1 MKECRLEHSPIVYY
15 ISGKEHK
22 EWVLFLHAAFVN
34 HNMFQTNWDSLQD
47 KYNILTLDIIGH
59 GKSTDT
65 KKGDSIS
72 QMSVWIHEILEKE
85 EIQKIHAVGI
95 SLGAVLAQNFADC
108 YPESVQSLACFG
120 GYDIHNFPKQ
130 MQKENSSAQMRM
142 MLKAIISIPWFAKAN
157 QKISAYTAQAQ
168 AQFYAMNMQFPKKSF
183 MYLASL
189 SKLINVPQP
198 HPRKYPLLIGCG
210 AQDIPAELTAAELWH
225 KNESDSQF
233 IIFENA
239 GHCVN
244 MDVPRQFNTAL
255 ENFWT
260 SGKNPAV
267 P

>member
-1 MKECRLEHSPIVYY
+1 MKECRLENSPIVYY

-22 EWVLFLHAAFVN
+22 EWVLFLHAAFAN
-34 HNMFQTNWDSLQD
+34 HNMFQTNWEGLQD

-59 GKSTDT
+59 GKSTDA

-85 EIQKIHAVGI
+85 KIQKAHTVGV

-108 YPESVQSLACFG
+108 YPESVQTLACFG

-168 AQFYAMNMQFPKKSF
+168 EQFYAMNMQFPKKSF
-183 MYLASL
+183 MYLVIRLPLQKIVITYRRNITSYLSNHWTCFLKLPIQSVSFVLKEDSL
-189 SKLINVPQP
+189 NYAIISK
-198 HPRKYPLLIGCG
+198 K
-210 AQDIPAELTAAELWH
+210 
-225 KNESDSQF
+225 
-233 IIFENA
+233 
-239 GHCVN
+239 
-244 MDVPRQFNTAL
+244 
-255 ENFWT
+255 
-260 SGKNPAV
+260 
-267 P
+267 

>member
-15 ISGKEHK
+15 ISGKEHE
-22 EWVLFLHAAFVN
+22 EWVLFLHAAFAN
-34 HNMFQTNWDSLQD
+34 HNMFQAQSDGLQD

-65 KKGDSIS
+65 KRGDSIN
-72 QMSVWIHEILEKE
+72 QMSAWIHEILIKE
-85 EIQKIHAVGI
+85 DIQKMHVVGI
-95 SLGAVLAQNFADC
+95 SLGAVLAQNFADR

-142 MLKAIISIPWFAKAN
+142 MLKAMISVPWFAKAN

-168 AQFYAMNMQFPKKSF
+168 QQFYEMNVQFPKKSF
-183 MYLASL
+183 MYLSSL
-189 SKLINVPQP
+189 SKLINVPQT
-198 HPRKYPLLIGCG
+198 HLRKYPLLVGCG
-210 AQDIPAELTAAELWH
+210 AHDIPTELTAVKLWH
-225 KNESDSQF
+225 KNESASKL

-255 ENFWT
+255 VNFWT
-260 SGKNPAV
+260 NSEKPMFL
-267 P
+267 